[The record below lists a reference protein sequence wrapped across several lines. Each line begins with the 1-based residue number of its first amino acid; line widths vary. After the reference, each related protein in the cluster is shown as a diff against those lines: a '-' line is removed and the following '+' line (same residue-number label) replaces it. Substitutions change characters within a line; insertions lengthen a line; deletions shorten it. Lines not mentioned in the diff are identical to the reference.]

1 MKKYKKRRVYLTA
14 KSSCS
19 LCIIAMAVLRVS
31 SQSILCL
38 SASSAHVCVCV
49 CGWCGCV
56 WVVWVVE
63 GIQMTIAGGALVTLQ
78 NGMLTEN

>member
-49 CGWCGCV
+49 CVCV
-56 WVVWVVE
+56 CV
-63 GIQMTIAGGALVTLQ
+63 GGV
-78 NGMLTEN
+78 GG